1 MQSRG
6 TCVLYYANFSIRCAT
21 TGMIAP
27 TSGEAV
33 INGMSIRNQMG
44 RIRQNLGVCPQFDIL
59 WPDIS
64 VKEHLELYAAIK
76 GYSYKDTRQVVLTA
90 AHDVGETSWS
100 HATGTICTSHD
111 CSRLSPLSI
120 ISSYTSGCDGVDMV
134 LLSCD
139 RESMTTS
146 MQG

>member
-1 MQSRG
+1 MS
-6 TCVLYYANFSIRCAT
+6 
-21 TGMIAP
+21 GMIAP

-76 GYSYKDTRQVVLTA
+76 GYSCKDTRQVVLAA
-90 AHDVGETSWS
+90 AHDVGETSQS
-100 HATGTICTSHD
+100 NVACTMSTMASLQRTFSFPFQLQIVNSNVIEED
-111 CSRLSPLSI
+111 
-120 ISSYTSGCDGVDMV
+120 VN
-134 LLSCD
+134 
-139 RESMTTS
+139 
-146 MQG
+146 